1 MKTKARYASALF
13 IVAALMSVLGCGG
26 VRIKNV
32 QPITDEKADML
43 TIPKVDTDE
52 IPEYLIG
59 PGDELHIKVT
69 AHPELSGNLTV
80 GSFGEIRL
88 AESGDVVQAADRT
101 VAELEETI
109 ISRYSTFTKAE
120 PVVIVSIAKFNSKFV
135 YVLGAVKNPGKY
147 AVGDRVLS
155 LRDAVYRA
163 GMPQADAALR
173 KVIVV
178 KPDRDKPEAI
188 KIDFEEIMYGNRLRN
203 NIALSE
209 GDVVFLPFTSFSKTI
224 KVLNKISL
232 PLVGTATGLA
242 AGVYIYDTLKEDNE

>member
-1 MKTKARYASALF
+1 MKTKARYASVLF

-26 VRIKNV
+26 VRIRNV
-32 QPITDEKADML
+32 QPITDERADML
-43 TIPKVDTDE
+43 ALTEVDPNKV
-52 IPEYLIG
+52 PEYLIG
-59 PGDELHIKVT
+59 PGDELQVKVT

-88 AESGDVVQAADRT
+88 PESGDVVQAADRT

-109 ISRYSTFTKAE
+109 IWKYSAFTKAE

-135 YVLGAVKNPGKY
+135 YVLGAVRNPGKY
-147 AVGDRVLS
+147 SVGDRVLS

-178 KPDRDKPEAI
+178 KPDRDKPQAL

-209 GDVVFLPFTSFSKTI
+209 GDVVFLPFTSFSKTMNTLDRI
-224 KVLNKISL
+224 GT
-232 PLVGTATGLA
+232 PLVKAATALA
-242 AGVYIYDTLKEDNE
+242 AGVYIYDELKSDE